1 MLYFKNEL
9 MKWADFLHAD
19 TNLGKLKVFFSYW
32 VGIAKNGRDLI
43 DHGTQKQ
50 GVSKIIW
57 WIEQIEWFSHVDS
70 NGITFGLMGN
80 LLFVFDI

>member
-50 GVSKIIW
+50 GVSQK
-57 WIEQIEWFSHVDS
+57 
-70 NGITFGLMGN
+70 
-80 LLFVFDI
+80 